1 MNKERL
7 KEMTQDK
14 RFISGIY
21 NYCDQW
27 CERCTQTSR
36 CLNHAMIE
44 EEFTDPETQDIRNEA
59 FWTKLSEIFKDT
71 LDMLKERALSEGIDL
86 DALDTEKIE
95 EEDSSLQETV
105 RSHEIARA
113 ANAYAD
119 MAENWLEDF
128 GRYFGDGEE
137 VDGGAREQH
146 GIEDALEQG
155 DSLSPPGLFRC
166 CLRGFAGDTKFTEKI
181 YLILKGGRDDK
192 NLRTKKGQRCPLSC
206 AGKRNRAR
214 IRGGPH

>member
-7 KEMTQDK
+7 KEMAQDK

-36 CLNHAMIE
+36 CLNQAMIE

-86 DALDTEKIE
+86 DALDPDPSRTAE
-95 EEDSSLQETV
+95 EAYRKVFPWRKGFSSTRF
-105 RSHEIARA
+105 RS
-113 ANAYAD
+113 
-119 MAENWLEDF
+119 
-128 GRYFGDGEE
+128 DG
-137 VDGGAREQH
+137 
-146 GIEDALEQG
+146 
-155 DSLSPPGLFRC
+155 P
-166 CLRGFAGDTKFTEKI
+166 
-181 YLILKGGRDDK
+181 
-192 NLRTKKGQRCPLSC
+192 
-206 AGKRNRAR
+206 
-214 IRGGPH
+214 